1 MIKRFIKRRREVT
14 SYKNYVKDDV
24 IKNNDKEKNNEDMII
39 PEQISQ
45 AQELVDNMTQETKI
59 KKVKKDKGLMEKV
72 ATEKV
77 VIMEDNRQVLND

>member
-1 MIKRFIKRRREVT
+1 MVKRFIKRRREVT
-14 SYKNYVKDDV
+14 SYKNYVKEDV
-24 IKNNDKEKNNEDMII
+24 IKNNIEEKNNEDMII

-45 AQELVDNMTQETKI
+45 AQELVNNMTQEPKI

>member
-1 MIKRFIKRRREVT
+1 MVKIFIKRRREVT
-14 SYKNYVKDDV
+14 SYKNYVKEDV
-24 IKNNDKEKNNEDMII
+24 IKNNIEEKNNEDMII

-45 AQELVDNMTQETKI
+45 AQELVNNMTQEPKI